1 MQDTSTLRTRLE
13 LADGTILRS
22 PSSWE
27 ISESLRSLEPEENN
41 FAILATADE
50 VYIQTATDEI
60 DSWVLEYRDGSADR
74 HFGASVSDVERIIS
88 AFTRYAEGDRSWLED
103 FQWEPVSL

>member
-50 VYIQTATDEI
+50 VYIQTATD
-60 DSWVLEYRDGSADR
+60 
-74 HFGASVSDVERIIS
+74 
-88 AFTRYAEGDRSWLED
+88 
-103 FQWEPVSL
+103 